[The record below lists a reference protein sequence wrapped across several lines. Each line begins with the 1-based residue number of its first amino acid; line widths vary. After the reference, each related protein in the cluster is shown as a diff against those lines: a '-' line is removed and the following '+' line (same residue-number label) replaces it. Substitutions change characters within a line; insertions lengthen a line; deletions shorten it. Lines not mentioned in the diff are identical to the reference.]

1 MVNFIENINIL
12 YDISKNCHLCPHSCG
27 VNRFENEA
35 CFCNAP
41 LHPYVADYLVH
52 FYEESVVSGSN
63 GSGTIFFSRCNMKCL
78 YCQNYE
84 ISTELSGQMYV
95 PEALADL
102 MLSMQGKNV
111 HNINLVSPTH
121 NIASI
126 AEAIYIAKGKGL
138 GVPVIYNSN
147 GFESLSTIK
156 LLEGL
161 IDVYMPDFKYA
172 DSELS
177 MKLSKA
183 RDYPFYAAI
192 SIKKM
197 FEQVDSLKIVNNVVV
212 SGVLIRHLV
221 LPGFIDNSLNVL
233 YLIRDIIKPQ
243 KVYINIMD
251 QYHPAY
257 KANTFKKLA
266 RRVSLEEYNYI
277 MDKAKTLGFN
287 IVK

>member
-1 MVNFIENINIL
+1 MVNFIENINSL

-27 VNRFENEA
+27 VNRFENEVG
-35 CFCNAP
+35 FCYAP

-95 PEALADL
+95 PDALADL

-138 GVPVIYNSN
+138 GVPVIYNS
-147 GFESLSTIK
+147 GGYESLSTIK

-183 RDYPFYAAI
+183 RDYPFYAAVA
-192 SIKKM
+192 IKKM
-197 FEQVDSLKIVNNVVV
+197 FEQVGSLKIVNNVVV

-277 MDKAKTLGFN
+277 VGKAKTLGFN